1 MSTTLLASDIF
12 YMKNENFT
20 LPTHPYIRRKAFRR
34 RSDLRFQARRQ
45 RSCRGAVFLRCYD
58 VRIDAHFALTMGAQG
73 HSEELRGVA
82 NGTGRITCGRT
93 VTQCFSSCASSLP
106 RRAASWPFPP
116 SLRFRNA
123 FSAPCDGAMAVISL
137 AKTPLNH
144 GSQRRAGTQ
153 KSVVQ
158 QDGIP
163 DFFQDF
169 FGIEGGIKNAEALIV
184 ADNMA

>member
-20 LPTHPYIRRKAFRR
+20 LPTHPYIKRKAFRR
-34 RSDLRFQARRQ
+34 RSDVRFQARRQ

-93 VTQCFSSCASSLP
+93 VAQCFSSCASSLP

-123 FSAPCDGAMAVISL
+123 FAALATGQWPWFPLRNSAQPWIAA
-137 AKTPLNH
+137 
-144 GSQRRAGTQ
+144 
-153 KSVVQ
+153 
-158 QDGIP
+158 
-163 DFFQDF
+163 
-169 FGIEGGIKNAEALIV
+169 EGGDAKISRAAGRDPRFFSGLLRDRGRDQECRSS
-184 ADNMA
+184 DSRG

>member
-20 LPTHPYIRRKAFRR
+20 LPTHPYIKRKAFRR
-34 RSDLRFQARRQ
+34 RSDVRFQAHRQ

-93 VTQCFSSCASSLP
+93 VAQCFSSCASSLP
-106 RRAASWPFPP
+106 RRAASWPFSP

-123 FSAPCDGAMAVISL
+123 FSAPCDGAMAVVSL
-137 AKTPLNH
+137 AELRSTMDRSGGRGRKNQSCSRT
-144 GSQRRAGTQ
+144 GSQ
-153 KSVVQ
+153 
-158 QDGIP
+158 I
-163 DFFQDF
+163 FFRTSS
-169 FGIEGGIKNAEALIV
+169 GSREGSRMPKL
-184 ADNMA
+184 